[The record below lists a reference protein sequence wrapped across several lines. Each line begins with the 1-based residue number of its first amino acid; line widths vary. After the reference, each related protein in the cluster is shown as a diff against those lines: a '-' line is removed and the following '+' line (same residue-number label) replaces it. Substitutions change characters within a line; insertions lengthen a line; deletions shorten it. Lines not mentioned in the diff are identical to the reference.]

1 MLGSLC
7 CMPYAPDPVLGQV
20 LRELRGER
28 SQEDVGY
35 HAGVTAGTV
44 GRVELAKSKPDW
56 ASVRS
61 IADALGVSLVELATA
76 IEGAEG
82 KR

>member
-1 MLGSLC
+1 
-7 CMPYAPDPVLGQV
+7 V
-20 LRELRGER
+20 LRKMRGDR
-28 SQEDVGY
+28 SQEDVGH

-44 GRVELAKSKPDW
+44 GRMELARSVPDW

-61 IADALGVSLVELATA
+61 VADALGVPLVELAEA
-76 IEGAEG
+76 IEAAEG

>member
-1 MLGSLC
+1 V
-7 CMPYAPDPVLGQV
+7 PYAPDPILGQV
-20 LRELRGER
+20 LRERRGQR

-35 HAGVTAGTV
+35 HAGVTAATV
-44 GRVELAKSKPDW
+44 GRMELAKSQPDW

-61 IADALGVSLVELATA
+61 VADALGVSLVDLATA
-76 IEGAEG
+76 VEEAEG

>member
-1 MLGSLC
+1 
-7 CMPYAPDPVLGQV
+7 MPYAPDPALGHV

-35 HAGVTAGTV
+35 HAGVTAATV
-44 GRVELAKSKPDW
+44 GRMELAKSKPDW

-61 IADALGVSLVELATA
+61 VVDALGVRLVDVVAA
-76 IEGAEG
+76 IEAAEG
-82 KR
+82 K

>member
-1 MLGSLC
+1 V
-7 CMPYAPDPVLGQV
+7 PYAPDPALGQV
-20 LRELRGER
+20 LRDLRGER

-35 HAGVTAGTV
+35 HAGVTAATV
-44 GRVELAKSKPDW
+44 GRMELAKSKPDW

-61 IADALGVSLVELATA
+61 VADALGVPLAELAAA
-76 IEGAEG
+76 IERAEG